1 MKINIRRS
9 KTDRIIG
16 GVIGGLSEHYHWN
29 ATLARVLFI
38 LFSLNPIG
46 SRNHYLLSSLDL
58 NGRPRLVN
66 HFAIF
71 LSDR

>member
-38 LFSLNPIG
+38 LFSLIPLVPGIII
-46 SRNHYLLSSLDL
+46 YLVLWILMAD
-58 NGRPRLVN
+58 P
-66 HFAIF
+66 
-71 LSDR
+71 D